1 MEQQLINIVPE
12 GSAKIYHVSEG
23 DEGRQ
28 IQLDLTEA
36 LTGTEALTIR
46 YRKPNGEAGAVPVP
60 STSGSSVTA
69 TVPAEMTSAQG
80 FTYCKLRINGIGAK
94 SFFVKVERRP

>member
-12 GSAKIYHVSEG
+12 GSAKIYHASEG

-28 IQLDLTEA
+28 IQLDLTEE
-36 LTGTEALTIR
+36 LTGAEALTIR
-46 YRKPNGEAGAVPVP
+46 YKKPNGDVGAVPVP
-60 STSGSSVTA
+60 STSGASITA
-69 TVPAEMTSAQG
+69 TVPGDMTDTPG
-80 FTYCKLRINGIGAK
+80 FVYCKLRINGIGAK